1 MDTLLDTVVT
11 EDNCTSVM
19 KCERV
24 CCCLNWLV
32 YLQVD
37 LICEGDSEG
46 NGVKVTPR
54 IGYNCHNILM
64 EEMEKL
70 VEASSGCEGQYLA
83 VYNQN
88 LKIYLYIQ
96 YDDCYNK

>member
-1 MDTLLDTVVT
+1 M
-11 EDNCTSVM
+11 
-19 KCERV
+19 
-24 CCCLNWLV
+24 V

-64 EEMEKL
+64 EKMEKL

-88 LKIYLYIQ
+88 LKIYLYFMVVFNMMTFTTNNHI
-96 YDDCYNK
+96 YRVSGLSCPKAGVSKSATL

>member
-1 MDTLLDTVVT
+1 M
-11 EDNCTSVM
+11 
-19 KCERV
+19 
-24 CCCLNWLV
+24 V

-88 LKIYLYIQ
+88 LKIYLYSVVAGVSSQKIQ
-96 YDDCYNK
+96 KKPTQRRPPFSIITNLKPT

>member
-1 MDTLLDTVVT
+1 M
-11 EDNCTSVM
+11 
-19 KCERV
+19 
-24 CCCLNWLV
+24 V

-88 LKIYLYIQ
+88 LKTYLYFMVVFNMMTVTTNNHIYRVDQ
-96 YDDCYNK
+96 KKLGSQTKWP